1 MILALLLVE
10 HIPGIICSVLI
21 WDDTKKDIDKKIV
34 LEFTF
39 SQPVV
44 NVRLRKDMYVTV
56 CELAF
61 AFQMLPI
68 RCRL

>member
-1 MILALLLVE
+1 MILTLLLVE
-10 HIPGIICSVLI
+10 YMPSIVCSVLI
-21 WDDTKKDIDKKIV
+21 WDDTKKDIDKKVV

-56 CELAF
+56 CELVSHF
-61 AFQMLPI
+61 KCYQ
-68 RCRL
+68 